1 MDRLY
6 YLTEEQFTQLNRLLP
21 PEDSGR
27 GRPPKIRHREALEG
41 ILHILRPGTP
51 WRDVPQA
58 YGAWHTI
65 SMRWQRWVERRVWW
79 KVLRV
84 LTRLKRSALQRVC
97 RASPVVRAHQHA
109 AGAPQ
114 KRAPQPLAARAAGCA
129 PQCMPCAGRSRMRW
143 TSASPPARPAMRRW
157 GKRGSTPSRRA
168 RGAGRPPWTRPTT
181 APPSAPSWTPRAST
195 RSSPRKP
202 TGWRVWSLTKRSRS
216 SGTRWNGCSPHSNN
230 AAESLPAMQN
240 SRPLSSPLSHWLL
253 LLSCYAKIFC
263 EHGLGRPGHGRG
275 EVASHRRGQ
284 RRRHRDN
291 PLLLEGQLHG
301 KIAQGVA
308 QAPWED
314 IAYGA

>member
-27 GRPPKIRHREALEG
+27 GRPPKIRHREALEE

-65 SMRWQRWVERRVWW
+65 SMRWQRWVERGVWW

-263 EHGLGRPGHGRG
+263 EHGLKLPIEQHDCRVCR
-275 EVASHRRGQ
+275 
-284 RRRHRDN
+284 
-291 PLLLEGQLHG
+291 
-301 KIAQGVA
+301 
-308 QAPWED
+308 
-314 IAYGA
+314 